1 MRSLASLA
9 RRHLRG
15 EGARGVLTAAGV
27 ACGVALVV
35 AIRVINA
42 STLASFT
49 SAIED
54 LAGTAAL
61 QVRGSGPFPES
72 VAETLRDL
80 PGIDHAVPII
90 TETFFGVDPPIAA
103 EALSV
108 FAADV
113 TDGHAIRTLHL
124 VKAGDHVVDD
134 PLSFLVDARS
144 VILPDTLAARLG
156 IKAGATIR
164 LRTPAGIQTFTV
176 RGILPPGGVG
186 RAFGGNLV
194 LMDVV
199 GAQVVLGL
207 DGLIDQVDVTLR
219 PGVTVDAA
227 APRVAAALPPGLEAI
242 RPARRGEQIERYLHS
257 FQTLLSGLS
266 GLALLAAIFV
276 VGSAVA
282 TSVAAR
288 RQQLGILRCVGAQR
302 RQVAG
307 LVLAEALLLGAVGA
321 ALGLPLG
328 IVLARVL
335 LRSVTES
342 TELVFSM
349 TVFTSRLEVSAGS
362 LLLGVATGIGAALAA
377 AWLPAREA
385 VLVSP
390 LAAVRVGDAAARAA
404 RWRPRGAAVGALA
417 LTAGALVAEMRF
429 DSPWSG
435 NVAALAADFALVLV
449 LMRFAGPAAGVL
461 LRPVRGTLGF
471 AGRLAVDRLV
481 RIPEQLALAAAVLAL
496 GLGLMMTSATLAR
509 SFEESVLAFIR
520 RQVRADLVVAS
531 TATTGWIEA
540 PLDQALG
547 DRLRAIPGVTQV
559 ERLRLAEH
567 GYRGERISID
577 SLDETAFA
585 PGRERDF
592 GFAAGEPASALAAV
606 RAGTGVLVSRNFARQ
621 FRVGVGSTVDLDT
634 PAGLFAAPV
643 VGVVV
648 DYVSPRGSVI
658 LARPAYER
666 WWRDAS
672 VNRFH
677 VTLAP
682 GTPVDPVRHTIA
694 SELGAEHGLKVLTQR
709 ELYEYHQDA
718 VRRAFRL
725 TRALE
730 ILPLVVAGLA
740 SPRRCSRS
748 RSTDAASSPSSAPRG
763 RHAPRWRVPSSANR
777 PASASSASPAA
788 SRSGSRSP
796 PSGCAST
803 SPTSSAGRSTSTSR
817 RAASPPRRWP
827 PSRWPSRRGWC
838 RRAGWRGWRCWR
850 RSGASRRAQSRNSR
864 TFAVSPACAASSVR
878 NAPATAPAPSS
889 ADHCGQRK
897 LSPEIVIAPLPIVAW
912 AFRKRAV
919 SEPVVKT
926 VGWSGG

>member
-1 MRSLASLA
+1 MGSLALLA

-15 EGARGVLTAAGV
+15 QGVRGALTAGGV

-61 QVRGSGPFPES
+61 QVRGPGAFPES
-72 VAETLRDL
+72 VAERLREL
-80 PGIDHAVPII
+80 PGIDHAVPIV
-90 TETFFGVDPPIAA
+90 TATFFGVDPPIAG

-124 VKAGDHVVDD
+124 VKSGDHVVDD
-134 PLSFLVDARS
+134 PLSFLIDPRS
-144 VILPDTLAARLG
+144 VILPDTLATRLG
-156 IKAGATIR
+156 IAAGATLR

-176 RGILPPGGVG
+176 RGVLPPGGVG
-186 RAFGGNLV
+186 RSFGGNLV

-207 DGLIDQVDVTLR
+207 DGLVDQVDVTLK
-219 PGVTVDAA
+219 PGVPVELA

-266 GLALLAAIFV
+266 GLALLSAIFV

-288 RQQLGILRCVGAQR
+288 RQQLGVLRCIGAQR

-307 LVLAEALLLGAVGA
+307 LVLAEALLLGSLGA
-321 ALGLPLG
+321 AVGLPLG
-328 IVLARVL
+328 IVLARLL

-342 TELVFSM
+342 TELVFSIN
-349 TVFTSRLEVSAGS
+349 VFTSRLEVSPAS
-362 LLLGVATGIGAALAA
+362 LLLGAATGIGAALAA
-377 AWLPAREA
+377 GWLPAREA
-385 VLVSP
+385 LRVSP
-390 LAAVRVGDAAARAA
+390 LVAVRTGDATARIG
-404 RWRPRGAAVGALA
+404 RWRPRGAILTTVA
-417 LTAGALVAEMRF
+417 LTAGALWVETRF

-435 NVAALAADFALVLV
+435 NVAALAADFALVLIV
-449 LMRFAGPAAGVL
+449 MRFAGPAAGVL
-461 LRPVRGTLGF
+461 LGPVRGRLGF

-540 PLDQALG
+540 PLDEALG
-547 DRLRAIPGVTQV
+547 DRLRAIPGVTRV
-559 ERLRLAEH
+559 ERVRLAEQ
-567 GYRGERISID
+567 GYDGERISID
-577 SLDETAFA
+577 SLDESAFA
-585 PGRERDF
+585 PGREADF
-592 GFAAGEPASALAAV
+592 GFSAGNPASALAAV

-621 FRVGVGSTVDLDT
+621 FDVGMGATLALDT
-634 PAGLFAAPV
+634 PAGRFTAPI
-643 VGVVV
+643 VGIVV

-658 LARPAYER
+658 LARPAFAR
-666 WWRDAS
+666 WWRDRS

-677 VTLAP
+677 VTLAS
-682 GTPVDPVRHTIA
+682 GTSVDAIRHAIA
-694 SELGAEHGLKVLTQR
+694 SDIGAEQGLKVLTQR

-718 VRRAFRL
+718 VRRAFGL

-730 ILPLVVAGLA
+730 ILPLVVAGLGLA
-740 SPRRCSRS
+740 EALLAVSLDRRREFALL
-748 RSTDAASSPSSAPRG
+748 RAAGATRAQVARAVIGESAG
-763 RHAPRWRVPSSANR
+763 IGVLGLAGGLAMGLALAVIWVRVNFTHQLGWEIDFHFATGSI
-777 PASASSASPAA
+777 PAA
-788 SRSGSRSP
+788 AL
-796 PSGCAST
+796 ASL
-803 SPTSSAGRSTSTSR
+803 
-817 RAASPPRRWP
+817 
-827 PSRWPSRRGWC
+827 
-838 RRAGWRGWRCWR
+838 
-850 RSGASRRAQSRNSR
+850 
-864 TFAVSPACAASSVR
+864 AVSIPAGLL
-878 NAPATAPAPSS
+878 PAL
-889 ADHCGQRK
+889 R
-897 LSPEIVIAPLPIVAW
+897 VA
-912 AFRKRAV
+912 RMAV
-919 SEPVVKT
+919 LEALREP
-926 VGWSGG
+926 